1 MSENSLE
8 HTEVPQDTARSTL
21 REAERIWRR
30 AAVRPSD
37 RRALLAELSDELA
50 AAGADGLTP
59 SAIVGDD
66 SEDTLR
72 AWADERGLS
81 GRALRLGIVVPVG
94 LLGVAGGFALLLPIL
109 VIGFS
114 PDTVTIE
121 PMELIFGLYAMTGL
135 LAYLLAVTGTFAALR
150 QAGDPRSGS
159 TARGLLPPCPPAP
172 RWRPQWASGSRAFSV
187 SLPNRRP
194 SSQSSRPS
202 AWYSPRRLPWPATWP
217 HAPERRASS
226 APRQP
231 DPHRRR

>member
-159 TARGLLPPCPPAP
+159 TARWLAATLPAGAAVATAVGVGVARILGFTTEPETFVAVIAAVCGVLAATAAVARYLATRP
-172 RWRPQWASGSRAFSV
+172 RAASEFST
-187 SLPNRRP
+187 
-194 SSQSSRPS
+194 
-202 AWYSPRRLPWPATWP
+202 AA
-217 HAPERRASS
+217 A
-226 APRQP
+226 
-231 DPHRRR
+231 